1 MSLVV
6 LNSQGQDPAE
16 FENHFGRG
24 LKLPKNAEICL
35 CGVNLN
41 RWEKSVGASIIQ
53 DINDAFI
60 VAYGRSSNYLPVS
73 PYLVKLKSGNY
84 TPSSLGSQL
93 ANALAV
99 GNYYTNYNE
108 GNFQDI
114 PVSPFLNGGL
124 LGAYDAA
131 NQKMKITCRRSYVA
145 REQLAFDL
153 YNEVEEWLGTCGTQP
168 NSGQLVVVPPGLG
181 GESVN
186 LGTTAGVN
194 QNISPFAEDPTYA
207 AWLPTTG
214 TKAMLKA
221 EPLWICS
228 NGAGILQP
236 SPGVL
241 GTTNPQQITPPPE
254 FGYSWAF
261 NLGEDMPINYML
273 GMRGGI
279 FRDQKNGIV
288 NTANGIDTYGEDNNR
303 QDLRTNWSVGGNK
316 YDLWW
321 EVESFAQAGATP
333 QSGNYTV
340 GVFYMPTNNEGDFTW
355 DRSNAVKIGEGRW
368 STGTGPSGSPTS
380 HFCCMNFRPVDGTAG
395 TDANAPTAT
404 VATDR
409 DKMCIDFRY
418 SRGTAL
424 SGVVA
429 GAGGVAGTINN
440 ANGGGTPGYIQITDG
455 GVFDLYK
462 GAPIF
467 MGASFSEAK
476 GKGFNLSTLVPGQ
489 ECLMKGIQH
498 RTQAGNLAQM
508 NAINGDAAYV
518 SGGSVIAENEFSFL
532 PVNFAFSPLLESAQ
546 APFIRSSLQT
556 AANRYSNIA
565 ATIGFEEG
573 VVNELTSANS
583 ATGLSS
589 TFDTGGWNDKE
600 TVCVVQLPNIP
611 IDGELGG
618 GSGNFGGANT
628 AQILGVVGLAPT
640 QNETTGH
647 VYREPFME
655 NWIKVKNLGHDA
667 LNQIKVKLTDT
678 TGRKLKCLVP
688 ESTIWLKM
696 RECKNDGGV
705 RTGGVNPVNKPQSM
719 LDRGYNS
726 FY

>member
-41 RWEKSVGASIIQ
+41 KWEKSIGASIVQ

-60 VAYGRSSNYLPVS
+60 VGYGRDRDYLPVA
-73 PYLVKLKSGNY
+73 PYLVRLKSGNY
-84 TPSSLGSQL
+84 TASQLGSQL

-99 GNYYTNYNE
+99 GNYWTSYAD

-124 LGAYDAA
+124 LGVYDAA
-131 NQKMKITCRRSYVA
+131 NNKMKITCRRSYVA

-153 YNEVEEWLGTCGTQP
+153 YNEETEWLGTCGSQP
-168 NSGQLVVVPPGLG
+168 NSSNANPLDTA
-181 GESVN
+181 VN
-186 LGTTAGVN
+186 IGTAAGVN
-194 QNISPFAEDPTYA
+194 QNISPFAEDLTYA
-207 AWLPTTG
+207 DWLPTTG

-241 GTTNPQQITPPPE
+241 GGTNPNIITPPQE

-261 NLGEDMPINYML
+261 TLGDNMPVNYML

-279 FRDQKNGIV
+279 FRDQANGAV
-288 NTANGIDTYGEDNNR
+288 NTANGIDTYSQAANR
-303 QDLRTNWSVGGNK
+303 KDLRLNWSVGGNK

-321 EVESFAQAGATP
+321 EIESFAQGGATP
-333 QSGNYTV
+333 ESGNYTF
-340 GVFYMPTNNEGDFTW
+340 GVYYMPTNKINNGQAW
-355 DRSNAVKIGEGRW
+355 LRSNAVKIGEGRW
-368 STGTGPSGSPTS
+368 ATGTGPCGAPTS
-380 HFCCMNFRPVDGTAG
+380 NFVCINFRPVDGTGG
-395 TDANAPTAT
+395 TDANAPVAT

-418 SRGTAL
+418 SRGIPL
-424 SGVVA
+424 SDAVSGAGPVA
-429 GAGGVAGTINN
+429 GGINN
-440 ANGGGTPGYIQITDG
+440 ANGGGTPGYIQITDN

-467 MGASFSEAK
+467 MGASFSEVN
-476 GKGFNLSTLVPGQ
+476 GKGYNLSALTDGMGIK
-489 ECLMKGIQH
+489 MKGIQH
-498 RTQAGNLAQM
+498 RTAPGNLAQM

-518 SGGSVIAENEFSFL
+518 SGGSVIAQMEFSFL
-532 PVNFAFSPLLESAQ
+532 PVNFAFSPLLEALA
-546 APFIRSSLQT
+546 APFIKSELMT
-556 AANRYSNIA
+556 ASNRYSNIA
-565 ATIGFEEG
+565 STIGFEEG
-573 VVNELTSANS
+573 VVNTLASSAS

-589 TFDTGGWNDKE
+589 TFETSGWNDKE

-628 AQILGVVGLAPT
+628 AQILGIVGLAAD
-640 QNETTGH
+640 NETTGH

-655 NWIKVKNLGHDA
+655 NWIKVKNLGCDA

-688 ESTIWLKM
+688 ESTIWIKM
-696 RECKNDGGV
+696 RECRNDGGV

>member
-41 RWEKSVGASIIQ
+41 KWEKSVGASIVQ

-60 VAYGRSSNYLPVS
+60 VSYGDDRSYLPIA
-73 PYLVKLKSGNY
+73 PYLVRLKSGNY
-84 TPSSLGSQL
+84 TASQLGAQL

-99 GNYYTNYNE
+99 GNYWTSYAD

-124 LGAYDAA
+124 LASYDAA
-131 NQKMKITCRRSYVA
+131 NNKMKFVVNRSFVA

-153 YNEVEEWLGTCGTQP
+153 YNEATEWLGTCGTQP

-194 QNISPFAEDPTYA
+194 QRIAPFAEDLTYA
-207 AWLPTTG
+207 DWLPTTG

-241 GTTNPQQITPPPE
+241 GTTNPGIITPPCE
-254 FGYSWAF
+254 FGYSFAF
-261 NLGEDMPINYML
+261 RLGDNMPVNYML

-288 NTANGIDTYGEDNNR
+288 NTANGVDTYNEKANR
-303 QDLRTNWSVGGNK
+303 QDLRLNWSVGGNK

-321 EVESFAQAGATP
+321 EVEEFNQAGATP
-333 QSGNYTV
+333 ESGNYTF
-340 GVFYMPTNNEGDFTW
+340 GVYYMPIDKINNGQAW
-355 DRSNAVKIGEGRW
+355 LRSNAVKCGEGRW
-368 STGTGPSGSPTS
+368 ATGTGPCGSPTS
-380 HFCCMNFRPVDGTAG
+380 NFCCINFRPVDGTGG
-395 TDANAPTAT
+395 TDANAPVAP

-409 DKMCIDFRY
+409 NKMCIDFRY
-418 SRGTAL
+418 SRGTPL
-424 SGVVA
+424 SGIVA
-429 GAGGVAGTINN
+429 GAGGVAGTMNN

-467 MGASFSEAK
+467 MGASFSELK
-476 GKGFNLSTLVPGQ
+476 GKGYNLGALVDGMGL
-489 ECLMKGIQH
+489 LMKGIQH
-498 RTQAGNLAQM
+498 RTAPGNMASM
-508 NAINGDAAYV
+508 SAINGDASYV
-518 SGGSVIAENEFSFL
+518 SGGSVIADMEFAFQN
-532 PVNFAFSPLLESAQ
+532 VNFAFSPMTEGLN
-546 APFIRSSLQT
+546 APFKKQELIT

-565 ATIGFEEG
+565 STIGFEEG
-573 VVNELTSANS
+573 VVSVLASANS

-589 TFDTGGWNDKE
+589 TFETSGWNDKE
-600 TVCVVQLPNIP
+600 TICVVQLPNIP

-628 AQILGVVGLAPT
+628 AQILGVVGLAAE
-640 QNETTGH
+640 NETTGS
-647 VYREPFME
+647 VYRECAME

-667 LNQIKVKLTDT
+667 INQIKVKLTDT

-688 ESTIWLKM
+688 ESTIWIKM